1 MVILS
6 PPIQTQKNVLHGLL
20 YGLGFGFSA
29 KLLVYAVYT
38 DMPYVLL
45 YHPQTCSKLV
55 HSPLPRPKNLAMVTV
70 VPSFSSIFKKTLKK
84 LTMIRTNKMIFKKI
98 LQGIRTSNSRVTWSG
113 ALDRSTT
120 LMPKDVSR

>member
-6 PPIQTQKNVLHGLL
+6 PPIQTQKNVLHGWL

-45 YHPQTCSKLV
+45 YYAQTYSKLV
-55 HSPLPRPKNLAMVTV
+55 HSPLPRPNMLEFGNGYSGSKLQFNFQKDTEETHCDKHKQNDIKK
-70 VPSFSSIFKKTLKK
+70 SSRGFEPAT
-84 LTMIRTNKMIFKKI
+84 
-98 LQGIRTSNSRVTWSG
+98 QEWSG
-113 ALDRSTT
+113 
-120 LMPKDVSR
+120 PEP